1 MKDEINLEVWE
12 ATKPIVE
19 IFEEQRGKFHGVLSI
34 LRILAYK
41 IISHELNTKEYDSM
55 KDSPLMLSEHLSEIK
70 KLTDQ
75 LYSYIYFIGFNDM
88 TYRERYIRHNILKEA
103 GKLKEIEKNLNRDKK
118 GFFRR
123 FFGIT

>member
-19 IFEEQRGKFHGVLSI
+19 MFEEQRGKFHGVLSI
-34 LRILAYK
+34 LRLLAYA
-41 IISHELNTKEYDSM
+41 IISHEFNTKKYDST
-55 KDSPLMLSEHLSEIK
+55 KDSTLILSDHLSEIK

-88 TYRERYIRHNILKEA
+88 TYRERYIRHNILKET
-103 GKLKEIEKNLNRDKK
+103 GKDKIKSLPFKIKSMPLK
-118 GFFRR
+118 
-123 FFGIT
+123 